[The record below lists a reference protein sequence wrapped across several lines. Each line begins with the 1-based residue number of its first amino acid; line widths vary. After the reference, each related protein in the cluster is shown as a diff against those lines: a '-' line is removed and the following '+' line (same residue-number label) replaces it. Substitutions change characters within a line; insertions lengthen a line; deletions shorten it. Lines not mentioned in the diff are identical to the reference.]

1 MKSIVISFIILSVT
15 WLLLSGVYKP
25 LILALGFLSI
35 FVTIYFVR
43 RMETVDSYDI
53 KFNLNLFKLFM
64 YFLWL
69 LVEIMKSNI
78 QVVKAIIKGDS
89 GLNKRLLRNQI
100 LAK

>member
-1 MKSIVISFIILSVT
+1 MKSIAISFIILLVT

-35 FVTIYFVR
+35 LLQSISLG
-43 RMETVDSYDI
+43 METVDSYDI
-53 KFNLNLFKLFM
+53 KFNLNLFKFFM

-78 QVVKAIIKGDS
+78 QVVKAIIKGDNS
-89 GLNKRLLRNQI
+89 LN
-100 LAK
+100 